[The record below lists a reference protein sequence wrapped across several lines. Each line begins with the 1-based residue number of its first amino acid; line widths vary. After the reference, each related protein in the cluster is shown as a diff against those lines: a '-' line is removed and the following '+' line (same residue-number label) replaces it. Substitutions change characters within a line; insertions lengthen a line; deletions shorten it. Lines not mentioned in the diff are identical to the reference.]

1 MADDTQNV
9 PQWFSN
15 FAVKNAEEHG
25 LLAARIEASYGELST
40 RIETTKGELS
50 ARIEATRNDLREE
63 IAANREEIAATRG
76 EIARAETRS
85 TRWTA
90 GIVLGGITVGVG
102 VLSTII
108 ILVN

>member
-1 MADDTQNV
+1 MADETQNV
-9 PQWFSN
+9 PQWFSD

-25 LLAARIEASYGELST
+25 LLAARIEASNGDLST
-40 RIETTKGELS
+40 RIETSYGQ
-50 ARIEATRNDLREE
+50 LREE
-63 IAANREEIAATRG
+63 IAVNRTEIAATRG